1 MPAHCM
7 TCLCSG
13 WLDLGATDKALVL
26 FRRGYAN
33 AQKPFQVWTEGAD
46 GTGCTTFLT
55 GAGGFLQSVWAG
67 YGGVRFERDDAL
79 TIRSPR
85 PLPNSTA
92 LRLRGVHYLGARL
105 DIEARLGFWTIALS
119 SASAE
124 SAPAL
129 ELVMKQRDRG
139 VGAGVPITHTPLRR
153 SEGEEGYVRVSE

>member
-1 MPAHCM
+1 M
-7 TCLCSG
+7 CSHSDVVDDPVLAG
-13 WLDLGATDKALVL
+13 NGTDGSASQGAPNLV
-26 FRRGYAN
+26 
-33 AQKPFQVWTEGAD
+33 
-46 GTGCTTFLT
+46 T

-153 SEGEEGYVRVSE
+153 SEGEEGYVRVIE